1 MSTTPEALLETT
13 GAVLE
18 TTAAALEATLA
29 ATEAA
34 VTEATTAVDELLDIE
49 SIKAALDGFDPAV
62 LLPDLSKVF
71 DSLAPICRFAVLIGP
86 VVLLILGLSY
96 LILSPK
102 EANHYLGYRC
112 YFGMG
117 SEFAWRFTQR
127 LAGFLFTGTGLV
139 LTVVVFSI
147 SVSFPYMPLQD
158 MVWKAASCL
167 VIELA
172 AAVLLVLIVNLSAA
186 FRFDRKGRHRRK
198 RR

>member
-1 MSTTPEALLETT
+1 MSTTPDALVETT
-13 GAVLE
+13 V
-18 TTAAALEATLA
+18 AALETTLA
-29 ATEAA
+29 ATEAV
-34 VTEATTAVDELLDIE
+34 VTETTVAAEEMLDIE
-49 SIKAALDGFDPAV
+49 SIKALLDGFDPAT

-71 DSLAPICRFAVLIGP
+71 DTLAPVCRFAVLIGP
-86 VVLLILGLSY
+86 VVLLLLGLSY

-117 SEFAWRFTQR
+117 SEYAWRFTQR

-139 LTVVVFSI
+139 MTVVMFAI
-147 SVSFPYMPLQD
+147 SASFPYMQLTA
-158 MVWKAASCL
+158 MVWRAFSCL
-167 VIELA
+167 LVELA

-198 RR
+198 R

>member
-1 MSTTPEALLETT
+1 MSTTPDALTETT
-13 GAVLE
+13 V
-18 TTAAALEATLA
+18 AALETTLA
-29 ATEAA
+29 ATEAV
-34 VTEATTAVDELLDIE
+34 VTETTVAAEEMLDIE
-49 SIKAALDGFDPAV
+49 SIKALLDGFDPAT

-71 DSLAPICRFAVLIGP
+71 DTLAPVCRFAVLIGP
-86 VVLLILGLSY
+86 VVLLLLGLSY

-117 SEFAWRFTQR
+117 SEYAWRFTQR

-139 LTVVVFSI
+139 MTVVMFAI
-147 SVSFPYMPLQD
+147 SASFPYMQLTE
-158 MVWKAASCL
+158 MVWRAFSCL
-167 VIELA
+167 LVELA

-198 RR
+198 R